1 MDAAN
6 AKTWDAI
13 YAKHGGRHWPC
24 EPLVSFVRRVY
35 GPLPPEVR
43 RGLRAVELGS
53 GIGNNLWFLLDE
65 GFQVAGIEPST
76 EARRLCA
83 EYLMLRQAGGYALES
98 RPWPPWRRE
107 FDLVVDVTTLQHLS
121 ERNHRAALEWIQN
134 VLVPGGRLWSL
145 RLGEGTDYTE
155 LFPGNPPVW
164 LGSITAITAQV
175 IGAGFS
181 ACDITRLEREYP
193 GNLWAR
199 YLCVEART

>member
-1 MDAAN
+1 MTHNSISTISGTPRTNGRSLSRRQDCKSWSARRSSADRRSHSMDASH

-76 EARRLCA
+76 EARRLCV

-134 VLVPGGRLWSL
+134 VLVPGHRLFSL
-145 RLGEGTDYTE
+145 
-155 LFPGNPPVW
+155 P
-164 LGSITAITAQV
+164 
-175 IGAGFS
+175 
-181 ACDITRLEREYP
+181 
-193 GNLWAR
+193 
-199 YLCVEART
+199 